1 MHRFSLRAA
10 SRLLVAL
17 CAMAGAMPAFAAGD
31 ITVLTAWYGQSCGT
45 THGNVTAHVQSRC
58 NGRRSCNY
66 PVEVQ
71 TLGDPSP
78 GCQKNFV
85 VLYTCSD
92 ATTVRLVQLTA
103 EASGRLVELSCVPVP
118 TVPVP
123 ATSAR

>member
-17 CAMAGAMPAFAAGD
+17 SALACAMSASAAGD
-31 ITVLTAWYGQSCGT
+31 LTVLTAWYGQSCGA

-71 TLGDPSP
+71 TLGDPAP

-92 ATTVRLVQLTA
+92 VATVRLAQLGA
-103 EASGRLVELSCVPVP
+103 EASGRLLELSCLPAP

>member
-1 MHRFSLRAA
+1 MHRFSPRAVR
-10 SRLLVAL
+10 RLFVAL
-17 CAMAGAMPAFAAGD
+17 STLACAMSASAAGD

-45 THGNVTAHVQSRC
+45 AHGNVTAHVQSRC

-66 PVEVQ
+66 PVEAL
-71 TLGDPSP
+71 TLGDPAP

-92 ATTVRLVQLTA
+92 ATTVRLSQLTA
-103 EASGRLVELSCVPVP
+103 EASGRLLELSCLPAP